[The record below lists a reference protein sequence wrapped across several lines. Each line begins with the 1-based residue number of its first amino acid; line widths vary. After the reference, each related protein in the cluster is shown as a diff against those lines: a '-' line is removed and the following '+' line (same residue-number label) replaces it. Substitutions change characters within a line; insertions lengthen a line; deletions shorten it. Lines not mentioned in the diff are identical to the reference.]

1 MQAVY
6 KKGTVPE
13 SCVIIHSEPFLILPQ
28 GYRELFRALCQCF
41 LGISTSLSVLK
52 RLYCFTAVKVGQG
65 KYFVVGSDLGGGLPQ
80 AFAVVIGLPA

>member
-28 GYRELFRALCQCF
+28 GYRELLRAAPPMFFRDF
-41 LGISTSLSVLK
+41 YFSFRLK
-52 RLYCFTAVKVGQG
+52 RLYCFTALTVGQG
-65 KYFVVGSDLGGGLPQ
+65 KYFVVGFPISEA
-80 AFAVVIGLPA
+80 AFPRRSQS